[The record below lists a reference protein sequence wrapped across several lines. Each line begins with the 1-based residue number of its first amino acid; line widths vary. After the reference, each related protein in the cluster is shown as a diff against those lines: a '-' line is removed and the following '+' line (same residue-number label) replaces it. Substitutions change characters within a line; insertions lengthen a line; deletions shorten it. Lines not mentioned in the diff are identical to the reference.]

1 MFIGSCS
8 LCSMRLIG
16 KLQSADHDLFGR
28 PVATVR
34 CAAVER
40 GLFVVQRD
48 TRVAI
53 EVPVRHEAR
62 GRSLGDGHR
71 GIGISR
77 EGVVVDVELAVTQAE
92 FEGAPAFFVWF
103 FLAGGFFVLVCG
115 VFVGF
120 FFFFF
125 FFFFFVCL
133 FCCCCV
139 VFVVLCCLVV
149 FCVFVFVVVVF
160 C

>member
-62 GRSLGDGHR
+62 GRSLGDGLR

-77 EGVVVDVELAVTQAE
+77 DGVVVDGELAKTQTKNKNT
-92 FEGAPAFFVWF
+92 PAFF
-103 FLAGGFFVLVCG
+103 A
-115 VFVGF
+115 
-120 FFFFF
+120 
-125 FFFFFVCL
+125 
-133 FCCCCV
+133 
-139 VFVVLCCLVV
+139 
-149 FCVFVFVVVVF
+149 
-160 C
+160 